1 MHIYVIT
8 NTAEYN
14 CLTFKHEEWILRIH
28 FRHSLTASKVFF
40 TLNLRLCNCGN
51 EEYALQLVPCSQPQ
65 DRLTQTQTSSSWKK
79 KEATHLLTRE
89 LAIWWDVAQSSGNR
103 PLTDF
108 VSWVT
113 MCSIGPDLV
122 QKLFSGHICTAREG
136 HCRFFLFFNRIF
148 GFPLFGQLG
157 TKKVNAWMTIPK
169 RVGESLSLGA
179 GLVKSC
185 FQEGTVMA
193 PAPRSLLTSH

>member
-65 DRLTQTQTSSSWKK
+65 DRLTQTSSSWNK
-79 KEATHLLTRE
+79 KEATRLLTRE
-89 LAIWWDVAQSSGNR
+89 LVIWWDVAQSSGNR

-136 HCRFFLFFNRIF
+136 HCRFFLFLTGYLDFHCLVNW
-148 GFPLFGQLG
+148 GQKRSTLEWPFLRESER
-157 TKKVNAWMTIPK
+157 AW
-169 RVGESLSLGA
+169 VW
-179 GLVKSC
+179 
-185 FQEGTVMA
+185 
-193 PAPRSLLTSH
+193 

>member
-1 MHIYVIT
+1 MNSKNSLQTLFDSQWGFLYIELQVVQ
-8 NTAEYN
+8 
-14 CLTFKHEEWILRIH
+14 LWKWRICIAIGPMLPAT
-28 FRHSLTASKVFF
+28 R
-40 TLNLRLCNCGN
+40 
-51 EEYALQLVPCSQPQ
+51 PSQSDSP
-65 DRLTQTQTSSSWKK
+65 SWNK
-79 KEATHLLTRE
+79 KEATRLLTRE

-136 HCRFFLFFNRIF
+136 HCHFFYFWTEYLDFDCWSTGN
-148 GFPLFGQLG
+148 QM
-157 TKKVNAWMTIPK
+157 VNAWMTIPK
-169 RVGESLSLGA
+169 RVGESLSLGG

-193 PAPRSLLTSH
+193 PAPRSILTSH

>member
-1 MHIYVIT
+1 MQLWKWRICIAIGPMLPAT
-8 NTAEYN
+8 RPSQSD
-14 CLTFKHEEWILRIH
+14 LIFLEEE
-28 FRHSLTASKVFF
+28 K
-40 TLNLRLCNCGN
+40 GN
-51 EEYALQLVPCSQPQ
+51 
-65 DRLTQTQTSSSWKK
+65 
-79 KEATHLLTRE
+79 THLLTKE

-157 TKKVNAWMTIPK
+157 TKKVSAWMTIPK
-169 RVGESLSLGA
+169 RVGESLSLVG

>member
-1 MHIYVIT
+1 MQLWKWRICIAIGPMLPATRPSHSDPT
-8 NTAEYN
+8 
-14 CLTFKHEEWILRIH
+14 TFLEEER
-28 FRHSLTASKVFF
+28 
-40 TLNLRLCNCGN
+40 GN
-51 EEYALQLVPCSQPQ
+51 
-65 DRLTQTQTSSSWKK
+65 
-79 KEATHLLTRE
+79 THLLTRE

-136 HCRFFLFFNRIF
+136 HCRFFLFFNRIL
-148 GFPLFGQLG
+148 GFQLFGQLG

-169 RVGESLSLGA
+169 RVGESLSLVG

-193 PAPRSLLTSH
+193 PTPRSLLTSH

>member
-1 MHIYVIT
+1 MQLWKWRICIAIGPMLPAT
-8 NTAEYN
+8 RPSQSD
-14 CLTFKHEEWILRIH
+14 LIFLEEE
-28 FRHSLTASKVFF
+28 K
-40 TLNLRLCNCGN
+40 GN
-51 EEYALQLVPCSQPQ
+51 
-65 DRLTQTQTSSSWKK
+65 
-79 KEATHLLTRE
+79 THLLTKE
-89 LAIWWDVAQSSGNR
+89 LAIWWDVAQSSRNR

-136 HCRFFLFFNRIF
+136 HCRFFLFFNRIL
-148 GFPLFGQLG
+148 GFQLFGQLG

-193 PAPRSLLTSH
+193 PALRSLLTSH